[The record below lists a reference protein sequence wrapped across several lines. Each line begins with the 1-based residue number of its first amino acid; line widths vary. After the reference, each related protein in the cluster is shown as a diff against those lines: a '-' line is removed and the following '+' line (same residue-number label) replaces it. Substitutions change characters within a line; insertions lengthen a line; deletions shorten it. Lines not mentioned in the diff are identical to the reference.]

1 MHYFISKNSFSSFIV
16 IALYKG
22 PSGFFGIRDFPYLK
36 RGIQDFKA
44 KSGRDS
50 GLKVRAGDGMP
61 KTTLGITGLLEM
73 LGRDY
78 GIKEPHSEPSS
89 ILPCTPSLR
98 ASSPFGEVREVTRE
112 QRAKRDASLAI
123 SG

>member
-1 MHYFISKNSFSSFIV
+1 
-16 IALYKG
+16 
-22 PSGFFGIRDFPYLK
+22 
-36 RGIQDFKA
+36 
-44 KSGRDS
+44 
-50 GLKVRAGDGMP
+50 MP

-78 GIKEPHSEPSS
+78 GIKEPHSQPSF

-112 QRAKRDASLAI
+112 QHAKGDASLAI